1 MLRHMVSDSRTFAF
15 QELHCFSEVARKGGI
30 TAAASAMGVSK
41 SAVSK
46 YITRLEE
53 RLGVKLLERSSRRVR
68 LTSAGERLLPRVE
81 SIMADGQRLLE
92 QAVEERAEPAGLV
105 RVAATPELG
114 SVVAQ
119 AFFPRVNQRYPSLQL
134 AMSAAYRFE
143 DLQDPAYDFA
153 IRVGRVADD
162 RLVARRLGQFRRV
175 LVASPSYLERRPVEK
190 PADLAGANALIF
202 SARRT
207 ESNWTLVRFGDDANE
222 TRVDVHG
229 SAAVQSFTTLAEMAR
244 QGLGVA
250 YIPDFVVADAI
261 RDGSLIRCLPQF
273 HSHPTFVMLAYRFG
287 SDRIRRVRVVL
298 EMANEEIPKLLS
310 EPAK

>member
-1 MLRHMVSDSRTFAF
+1 
-15 QELHCFSEVARKGGI
+15 
-30 TAAASAMGVSK
+30 MGVSK

-53 RLGVKLLERSSRRVR
+53 RLDVKLLERSSRRVR
-68 LTSAGERLLPRVE
+68 LTAAGERLLPRVE
-81 SIMADGQRLLE
+81 SIVADGQRLLE
-92 QAVEERAEPAGLV
+92 QAAEERAEPAGLV

-119 AFFPRVNQRYPSLQL
+119 AFFPRVSQRYPLLQL

-162 RLVARRLGQFRRV
+162 RLIAKRLGQFRRV
-175 LVASPSYLERRPVEK
+175 LVASPSYLEQLPVEK
-190 PADLAGANALIF
+190 PADLAACNALVF
-202 SARRT
+202 SARRA
-207 ESNWTLVRFGDDANE
+207 ESNWTLVRVGDDANE
-222 TRVDVHG
+222 TRVDVRG

-250 YIPDFVVADAI
+250 YVPDFVVADAI

-273 HSHPTFVMLAYRFG
+273 HSPPTSVMLAYRFG

-310 EPAK
+310 ESAK